1 MFRSF
6 KMNMLGLTLSAV
18 FTSIA
23 VAQAATAPASAPA
36 ANAPAPTATAKVGI
50 VSIQDAIFAT
60 NEGKKEAEALN
71 QKFAPKQAELK
82 NLNDEVENLKKQLQT
97 QGDKLSEEEKNA
109 RVRTIE
115 VKQKSLQRNMEDA
128 QNDYQQASQ
137 EVLNRIGTKMMTV
150 LENYAKANGY
160 SMILDVSNPQTPVL
174 WASPG
179 SNITKELV
187 DAYNAANPAAAPA
200 AGKPAAAAKPPAPR
214 PAAPTPKKP

>member
-6 KMNMLGLTLSAV
+6 KMHMLGLTLSAL

-36 ANAPAPTATAKVGI
+36 ANAPAPTAPAKVGI

-97 QGDKLSEEEKNA
+97 QGDKLSEEEKNT

-137 EVLNRIGTKMMTV
+137 EVLNRIGSKMMTV
-150 LENYAKANGY
+150 LETYAKANGY

-187 DAYNAANPAAAPA
+187 DAYNAANPAGAPA
-200 AGKPAAAAKPPAPR
+200 ATKPAAAAKAPAAR